1 MCNLHDVS
9 WGNRPTSTGAEA
21 FTADKAK
28 QDKIKGDYLVFR
40 TNFTFG
46 WIVANGGYFILIL
59 WLVEGNG
66 HKTTVNN
73 GTFGYLEIFSLYLAA
88 LVMFRFTF
96 AALYI
101 LNWKIKYCCCRSYRV
116 KHHDLQAEF
125 KRIKARTNVHGESTD
140 DEEMEE
146 KVHTIFKTNEKAV
159 RKKMKRG
166 DSETGENQK
175 KVDIHDATFEFMND
189 ENLD

>member
-73 GTFGYLEIFSLYLAA
+73 GSFGYLEIFSLYLAC

-96 AALYI
+96 AVLYI
-101 LNWKIKYCCCRSYRV
+101 LNWKIKYCCCRSYHV
-116 KHHDLQAEF
+116 KYHDL
-125 KRIKARTNVHGESTD
+125 
-140 DEEMEE
+140 
-146 KVHTIFKTNEKAV
+146 
-159 RKKMKRG
+159 
-166 DSETGENQK
+166 
-175 KVDIHDATFEFMND
+175 
-189 ENLD
+189 